1 MDEWLV
7 KRWRKGFLIIPALFT
22 KQGGSIDVL
31 DSIDRVQRKHR
42 KDSANSNG
50 AVVSDVLD

>member
-1 MDEWLV
+1 M